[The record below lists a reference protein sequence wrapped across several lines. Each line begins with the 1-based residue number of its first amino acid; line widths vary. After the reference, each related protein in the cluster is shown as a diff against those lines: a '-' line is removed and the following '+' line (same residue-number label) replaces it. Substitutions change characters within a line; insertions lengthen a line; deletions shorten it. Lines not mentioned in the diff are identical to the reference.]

1 MWSLI
6 ENEDGTKTITC
17 DDHVVG
23 VYGQING
30 RWAGIKLDGTMMW
43 GESEREVYNKLV
55 GLEC

>member
-23 VYGQING
+23 IYGETSG
-30 RWAGIKLDGTMMW
+30 RWAGIKLNGDMFW
-43 GESEREVYNKLV
+43 GNSEVEVYNQLIGVK
-55 GLEC
+55 